1 MRNRQL
7 PLSFW
12 SFHLTWPRNG
22 KLVCKKYSHD
32 QCPHS
37 RSIVLKAGMTAC
49 VSAVVINAHSQSRI
63 FMLTF
68 CPALAIPS
76 GSPRRL
82 TMTTKIVKLR
92 TLLAFLV
99 PILYAI
105 RVWRMG
111 ENSLNGHVI
120 YKLIHAVRLLPY
132 SWLSFVDTGGCTG
145 CILQYFDYD
154 PGPLEEGRRTSL
166 SSSSD
171 W

>member
-1 MRNRQL
+1 MPTLTIHRSQGWDDSLRLSRRDKCAFPKQNLYAHLL
-7 PLSFW
+7 PRPGY
-12 SFHLTWPRNG
+12 TP
-22 KLVCKKYSHD
+22 
-32 QCPHS
+32 
-37 RSIVLKAGMTAC
+37 
-49 VSAVVINAHSQSRI
+49 
-63 FMLTF
+63 
-68 CPALAIPS
+68 